1 LRKSSFAGANIK
13 PRMEL
18 SDEPKAGKERWLSN
32 IFYLYLLQGLNY
44 IIPLMVLP
52 YLVRVLGMEEYG
64 LIAFAQSF
72 AQYFNVLTDYGFNFS
87 ATRFIAQNRQSPEA
101 ISRAFCRVYII
112 KIFLMAIGLV
122 VLMVM
127 LIVIPRL
134 RHDAMFFAVAF
145 LSVLGSVLFPTWYF
159 QGIEKMREISFLT
172 GAPKI
177 LSAVLLFVFVHR
189 PQDSLLALAI
199 QSIGIVISGILGL
212 WLSLRDLRINFVWPS
227 WQELRTTFEEGWHL
241 FVSSAAISLYTN
253 TNVFLVGFLAGNEQA
268 GYFGAAEK
276 MVRAMTG
283 LVGPITQAIFPHI
296 SSLVNRSTEA
306 ALAFISRSL
315 AWMAGLT
322 IVPSLM
328 MLLLAR
334 EITLLCFGASG
345 GGSVA
350 VVRWIAC
357 LPFLIAI
364 SNILGVQTM
373 VPFGLDRQFSR
384 ILIGSGLLNLAIA
397 IPLIKLFGAQG
408 AGAAVLTT
416 ETVVTV
422 TMFLV
427 LRNHGIQFLRSR
439 STAA

>member
-1 LRKSSFAGANIK
+1 
-13 PRMEL
+13 MEL
-18 SDEPKAGKERWLSN
+18 SNEPQAHKERWLSN

-44 IIPLMVLP
+44 IIPLTVLP

-64 LIAFAQSF
+64 LLAFAQSF
-72 AQYFNVLTDYGFNFS
+72 AQYFNILTDYGFNFS
-87 ATRFIAQNRQSPEA
+87 ATRFIAQNKQSPKA
-101 ISRAFCRVYII
+101 ISQVFCRVYVI
-112 KIFLMAIGLV
+112 KIFLMGLGLIV
-122 VLMVM
+122 LATMLMV
-127 LIVIPRL
+127 VPRL
-134 RHDAMFFAVAF
+134 RHDAMYFAVAF

-159 QGIEKMREISFLT
+159 QGIEKMREISLLT

-177 LSAVLLFVFVHR
+177 LSAVLLFVFVHH

-199 QSIGIVISGILGL
+199 QSMGIVVGGILGL
-212 WLSLRDLRINFVWPS
+212 WFSLRDLRIEFVWPS
-227 WQELRTTFEEGWHL
+227 WSELRATFEEGWHL
-241 FVSSAAISLYTN
+241 FVSAAAISLYTN

-283 LVGPITQAIFPHI
+283 LVAPITQAIFPHI
-296 SSLVNRSTEA
+296 SSLASRSVDA
-306 ALAFISRSL
+306 ALSFISRSL

-334 EITLLCFGASG
+334 EITLLCFGTAA

-350 VVRWIAC
+350 VVRWIAL

-384 ILIGSGLLNLAIA
+384 ILIGSGLLNLVIA
-397 IPLIKLFGAQG
+397 IPLIRLFGAQG

-422 TMFLV
+422 TMFFV

-439 STAA
+439 NAET

>member
-1 LRKSSFAGANIK
+1 
-13 PRMEL
+13 MEL
-18 SDEPKAGKERWLSN
+18 SQEPKGGKERWLSN

-44 IIPLMVLP
+44 IIPLTVLP

-72 AQYFNVLTDYGFNFS
+72 AQYFNILTDYGFNFS
-87 ATRFIAQNRQSPEA
+87 ATRFIAQNKESPDA
-101 ISRAFCRVYII
+101 ISQTFCRVYII
-112 KIFLMAIGLV
+112 KALLMGVGLV
-122 VLMVM
+122 VLVM
-127 LIVIPRL
+127 MLTLVSRL
-134 RHDAMFFAVAF
+134 RHDAMYFAMAF

-199 QSIGIVISGILGL
+199 QSLGVVVGGVLGL
-212 WLSLRDLRINFVWPS
+212 WVSLRDLRIHFVWPS
-227 WQELRTTFEEGWHL
+227 WTELRTTFDEGWHL
-241 FVSSAAISLYTN
+241 FVSAAAISLYTN

-283 LVGPITQAIFPHI
+283 LVAPITQAIFPHI
-296 SSLVNRSTEA
+296 SSLASRSADA
-306 ALAFISRSL
+306 ALSFISRSL

-322 IVPSLM
+322 IIPSLM

-334 EITLLCFGASG
+334 AITLLCFGTSG

-350 VVRWIAC
+350 VVRWIAF

-422 TMFLV
+422 TMFFV
-427 LRNHGIQFLRSR
+427 LRSHGIQFFRFRS
-439 STAA
+439 AAA